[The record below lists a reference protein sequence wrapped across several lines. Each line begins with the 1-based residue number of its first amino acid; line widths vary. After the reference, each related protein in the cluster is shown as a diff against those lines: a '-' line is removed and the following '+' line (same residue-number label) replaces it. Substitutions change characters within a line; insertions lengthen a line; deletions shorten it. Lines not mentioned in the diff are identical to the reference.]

1 MVPSLL
7 EPMMQATELT
17 SSDADG
23 SATPGL
29 VIRASTGDPEAFRL
43 LVHRFQETIF
53 RWALG
58 TTGDRDDADDVTQQV
73 LLKIHQHIGA
83 LRERGHLRTWL
94 FRVTHNTALE
104 LHRTR
109 GRRTAALDREL
120 LLTPGERVALAPVDH
135 VDLDRT
141 LSLVDFYFHEL
152 PDRQRLI
159 FDLVDLQGHTPVEI
173 AEMLDM
179 EPVTVRANLCK
190 ARRTIRT
197 RMLRDHP
204 ELAETLE

>member
-1 MVPSLL
+1 
-7 EPMMQATELT
+7 MMRATSLT

-23 SATPGL
+23 SATAAL
-29 VIRASTGDPEAFRL
+29 VIRASSGDPEAFRL
-43 LVHRFQETIF
+43 LVRRFQETIF

-73 LLKIHQHIGA
+73 LLKVYRHLPA
-83 LRERGHLRTWL
+83 LRDGGHLRTWL

-120 LLTPGERVALAPVDH
+120 LLSPGERLALEPTDTI
-135 VDLDRT
+135 DLDRT
-141 LSLVDFYFHEL
+141 MTLVQYYFREL

-159 FDLVDLQGHTPVEI
+159 FDLVDLQGYTPAEI

-179 EPVTVRANLCK
+179 EQVTVRANLCK
-190 ARRTIRT
+190 ARRAIRT
-197 RMLRDHP
+197 RILRDHP
-204 ELAETLE
+204 ELVETVQ

>member
-1 MVPSLL
+1 
-7 EPMMQATELT
+7 MMQATSLT

-23 SATPGL
+23 SATAAL
-29 VIRASTGDPEAFRL
+29 VIRASSGDPEAFRL
-43 LVHRFQETIF
+43 LVQRFQETIF

-73 LLKIHQHIGA
+73 LLKVYRHLGA
-83 LRERGHLRTWL
+83 LREGGHLRTWL

-120 LLTPGERVALAPVDH
+120 LLTPGERLALDPVDNI
-135 VDLDRT
+135 DLDRT
-141 LSLVDFYFHEL
+141 MTLIQYYFHEL

-159 FDLVDLQGHTPVEI
+159 FDLVDFQGFTPAEI

-179 EPVTVRANLCK
+179 EQVTVRANLCK
-190 ARRTIRT
+190 ARRAIRT
-197 RMLRDHP
+197 RILRDHP
-204 ELAETLE
+204 ELVETLQ

>member
-1 MVPSLL
+1 MR
-7 EPMMQATELT
+7 ATSLT
-17 SSDADG
+17 SNDADG
-23 SATPGL
+23 SATAAL
-29 VIRASTGDPEAFRL
+29 VIRASSGDPEAFRL
-43 LVHRFQETIF
+43 LVRRFQATIF

-73 LLKIHQHIGA
+73 LLKVYRHLGA
-83 LRERGHLRTWL
+83 LREGGHLRTWL

-109 GRRTAALDREL
+109 GRRAAVLDREL
-120 LLTPGERVALAPVDH
+120 LLTPGERLAIEPVDS
-135 VDLDRT
+135 VDMDRT
-141 LSLVDFYFHEL
+141 MTLVQFYFQQL

-159 FDLVDLQGHTPVEI
+159 FDLVDLQGFTPTEI

-190 ARRTIRT
+190 ARRAIRT
-197 RMLRDHP
+197 RILRDHP
-204 ELAETLE
+204 ELLETLQ

>member
-1 MVPSLL
+1 
-7 EPMMQATELT
+7 MMQATSLT

-23 SATPGL
+23 SATAAL
-29 VIRASTGDPEAFRL
+29 VIRASSGDPDAFRL
-43 LVHRFQETIF
+43 LVRRFQDTIF

-73 LLKIHQHIGA
+73 LLKVYHHLGTIRDG
-83 LRERGHLRTWL
+83 GHLRTWL

-120 LLTPGERVALAPVDH
+120 LLTPGERTSVAPIDQI
-135 VDLDRT
+135 DLDRT
-141 LSLVDFYFHEL
+141 MTLVQYYFREL
-152 PDRQRLI
+152 PERQRLI
-159 FDLVDLQGHTPVEI
+159 FDLVDLQGFTPAEI
-173 AEMLDM
+173 AELLDM
-179 EPVTVRANLCK
+179 EQVTVRANLCK
-190 ARRTIRT
+190 ARRSIRT

-204 ELAETLE
+204 ELLETLQ

>member
-1 MVPSLL
+1 
-7 EPMMQATELT
+7 MMQATSLT
-17 SSDADG
+17 PSEADG
-23 SATPGL
+23 SATAAL
-29 VIRASTGDPEAFRL
+29 VIRASSGDPEAFRL
-43 LVHRFQETIF
+43 LVQRFQETIF

-73 LLKIHQHIGA
+73 LLKVHRHLA
-83 LRERGHLRTWL
+83 SLREGGHLRTWL

-109 GRRTAALDREL
+109 GRRSAALDREL
-120 LLTPGERVALAPVDH
+120 LLTPGERISLEPVDRI
-135 VDLDRT
+135 DLDRT
-141 LSLVDFYFHEL
+141 MSLVQYYFRDL

-159 FDLVDLQGHTPVEI
+159 FDLVDLQGFTPAEI

-179 EPVTVRANLCK
+179 EQVTVRANLCK
-190 ARRTIRT
+190 ARRSIRT

-204 ELAETLE
+204 ELMEMMQ

>member
-1 MVPSLL
+1 
-7 EPMMQATELT
+7 MMQATELT

-23 SATPGL
+23 SATAAL
-29 VIRASTGDPEAFRL
+29 VIRASAGDPEAFRL
-43 LVHRFQETIF
+43 LVRRFQDTIF

-73 LLKIHQHIGA
+73 LLKVYHHLGA
-83 LRERGHLRTWL
+83 LREGGHLRTWL

-120 LLTPGERVALAPVDH
+120 LLTPGERVALQPTDH
-135 VDLDRT
+135 VDLERT
-141 LSLVDFYFHEL
+141 MTLVDYYFHEL

-159 FDLVDLQGHTPVEI
+159 FDLVDLQGYTPIEI

-190 ARRTIRT
+190 ARRAIRT
-197 RMLRDHP
+197 RILRDHP
-204 ELAETLE
+204 ELAETVE

>member
-1 MVPSLL
+1 MR
-7 EPMMQATELT
+7 ATSLT

-23 SATPGL
+23 SATAAL
-29 VIRASTGDPEAFRL
+29 VIRASSGDPDAFRL
-43 LVHRFQETIF
+43 LVRRFQDRIF

-73 LLKIHQHIGA
+73 LLKVYRHLGA
-83 LRERGHLRTWL
+83 LREGGHLRTWL
-94 FRVTHNTALE
+94 FRVTQNTALE

-109 GRRTAALDREL
+109 GRRSAALDREL
-120 LLTPGERVALAPVDH
+120 MLTPGERIALEPVDR

-141 LSLVDFYFHEL
+141 MTLVQYYFQEL

-159 FDLVDLQGHTPVEI
+159 FDLVDLQGFTPAEI

-179 EPVTVRANLCK
+179 EQVTVRANLCK
-190 ARRTIRT
+190 ARRAIRT
-197 RMLRDHP
+197 RILRDHP
-204 ELAETLE
+204 ELVETMQ

>member
-1 MVPSLL
+1 
-7 EPMMQATELT
+7 MMQATELT

-23 SATPGL
+23 SATAAL
-29 VIRASTGDPEAFRL
+29 VIRASAGDPEAFRL
-43 LVHRFQETIF
+43 LVRRFQETIF

-73 LLKIHQHIGA
+73 LLKVYHHLGA
-83 LRERGHLRTWL
+83 LREGGHLRTWL

-120 LLTPGERVALAPVDH
+120 LLTPGERVALQPADH
-135 VDLDRT
+135 VDLERT
-141 LSLVDFYFHEL
+141 MTLVDYYFHEL

-159 FDLVDLQGHTPVEI
+159 FDLVDLQGYTPIEI

-190 ARRTIRT
+190 ARRAIRT
-197 RMLRDHP
+197 RILRDHP
-204 ELAETLE
+204 ELAETFE

>member
-1 MVPSLL
+1 
-7 EPMMQATELT
+7 MMQATSLT
-17 SSDADG
+17 ASDADG
-23 SATPGL
+23 SATAAL
-29 VIRASTGDPEAFRL
+29 VIRASSGDPDAFRL
-43 LVHRFQETIF
+43 LVRRFQDTIF

-73 LLKIHQHIGA
+73 LLKVYHHLGSIRDG
-83 LRERGHLRTWL
+83 GHLRTWL

-120 LLTPGERVALAPVDH
+120 LLTPGERASLAPVDH

-141 LSLVDFYFHEL
+141 MTLVQYYFREL
-152 PDRQRLI
+152 PERQRLI
-159 FDLVDLQGHTPVEI
+159 FDLVDLQGFTPAEI
-173 AEMLDM
+173 AELLDM
-179 EPVTVRANLCK
+179 EQVTVRANLCK
-190 ARRTIRT
+190 ARRAIRT

-204 ELAETLE
+204 ELLETLQ